1 MKWTGG
7 CLCGAIRY
15 EVKVKPTYVGHCHCK
30 QCRRF
35 TGSAFMTG
43 AVFPAD
49 SVEWTTQKPTLYPSS
64 PGVDR
69 GFCPTCGSSL
79 SFHRPTKGRVALHI
93 GSLDRPEDLDM
104 REPREF
110 EASHTFFPEKIPW
123 VHVEDDLPRFDRFP
137 T

>member
-7 CLCGAIRY
+7 CLCGAVRY
-15 EVKVKPTYVGHCHCK
+15 EVRGKPTFVGHCHCDR
-30 QCRRF
+30 CRRF
-35 TGSAFMTG
+35 LGAAFATG
-43 AVFPAD
+43 ATFPAD
-49 SVEWTTQKPTLYPSS
+49 AVAWTKEKPTLYPSS

-79 SFHRPTKGRVALHI
+79 TFQRPGRVFLLI
-93 GSLDRPEDLDM
+93 GSLDRPEDIDM

-110 EASHTFFPEKIPW
+110 EASHTFFSEKIPW

>member
-15 EVKVKPTYVGHCHCK
+15 EVRAKPTYVGHCHCDR
-30 QCRRF
+30 CRRF
-35 TGSAFMTG
+35 SGAAFVTG
-43 AVFPAD
+43 ATFPAD
-49 SVEWTTQKPTLYPSS
+49 AVEWTTQKPTLYPSS

-79 SFHRPTKGRVALHI
+79 TFQRPGRIFLLI
-93 GSLDRPEDLDM
+93 GSLDRPEDIDM

-110 EASHTFFPEKIPW
+110 EASHTFFPERIPW